1 MPFIPHT
8 EDDIQQIL
16 ETIGIQNI
24 QAVFDE
30 IPSSIPRAQ
39 LNSLSESLNEQAL
52 LEHAEKMAQK
62 NQLMTC
68 FMGAGCYDHHI
79 PAVVWDIA
87 TRGEFLTSYTPY
99 QAEVSQGTL
108 QILYEFQTMISELF
122 HLDVAN
128 ASLYDGATALAE
140 AILMAKRL
148 QKKRSAH
155 QVLIPHYLH
164 PHYRDVLK
172 SILKHQ
178 HIELIEIP
186 YDLKKG
192 VSEIQAL
199 ANIDMQNVFA
209 MCIVQPNFLGLLDD
223 VNALT
228 DWAKSH
234 DLLSIACVNPISLG
248 LLTPPGLWGTSGVDI
263 ACAEGQPLGIP
274 MSSGGPM
281 VGLIACKKAHVRQMP
296 GRIVGR
302 TTDTSGAPGFTLTL
316 QAREQH
322 IRRGKA
328 TSNICTNQG
337 LNVTAATIFMSLL
350 GPQGLQKMALACYEN
365 AHYLVSQICNIPGVK
380 CIMHTPFFHEAVIEF
395 PVPTTY
401 LLAYFE
407 KNRIL
412 AGLALEH
419 YFPEFKNCLLICAT
433 EKRSIEDI
441 QVYVQLLQQAINSWQ
456 TQSNACILGA

>member
-8 EDDIQQIL
+8 NEDIQEIL
-16 ETIGIQNI
+16 KTIGVQDI
-24 QAVFDE
+24 QAIFDE
-30 IPSSIPRAQ
+30 IPASIPKAQ
-39 LNSLSESLNEQAL
+39 LESLSEGLNEQAL
-52 LEHAEKMAQK
+52 LEHAEKMAKK
-62 NQLMTC
+62 NQSLTC
-68 FMGAGCYDHHI
+68 FIGAGCYDHFV
-79 PAVVWDIA
+79 PSAVWDIA
-87 TRGEFLTSYTPY
+87 TRGEYLTSYTPY

-108 QILYEFQTMISELF
+108 QVLYEFQTMISELF

-148 QKKRSAH
+148 QKKRSAN
-155 QVLIPHYLH
+155 QVLVPHYLH

-178 HIELIEIP
+178 QIELIDIP
-186 YDLKKG
+186 YDIKQGKSQ
-192 VSEIQAL
+192 VHAL
-199 ANIDMQNVFA
+199 SHIDIQNVFA
-209 MCIVQPNFLGLLDD
+209 ICMVQPNFLGLLDD
-223 VNALT
+223 VHTLT
-228 DWAKSH
+228 DWAKSQEI
-234 DLLSIACVNPISLG
+234 LSIACVNPISLG
-248 LLTPPGLWGTSGVDI
+248 LLTPPGLWGASGVDI

-281 VGLIACKKAHVRQMP
+281 VGLIACKKVHVRQMP

-302 TTDTSGAPGFTLTL
+302 TVDASGSPGFTLTL

-350 GPQGLQKMALACYEN
+350 GPQGLQKMASSCYEN
-365 AHYLVSQICNIPGVK
+365 THGFVQQICAIPGVK
-380 CIMHTPFFHEAVIEF
+380 CVTHQPYFHESIIEF
-395 PVPTTY
+395 PIPISY

-407 KNRIL
+407 KHQLL
-412 AGLALEH
+412 AGLPLDNF
-419 YFPEFKNCLLICAT
+419 FPEFKNCLLICVT
-433 EKRSIEDI
+433 EKRSLEDI
-441 QVYVQLLQQAINSWQ
+441 QNYVQLLQQAINSWQ
-456 TQSNACILGA
+456 TQSNACTLGA